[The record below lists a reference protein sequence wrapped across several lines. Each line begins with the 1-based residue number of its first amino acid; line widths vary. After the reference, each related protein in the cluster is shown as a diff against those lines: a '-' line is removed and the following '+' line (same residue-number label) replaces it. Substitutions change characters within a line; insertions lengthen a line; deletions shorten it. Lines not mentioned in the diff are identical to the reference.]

1 MTQEACGLL
10 ANPGVPD
17 SRRVVARVDDWKAA
31 EEVLPS
37 GPQPGMKQLQPVE
50 ACSILVGVLVLYL
63 VEKGHE
69 LPGDLDGWL
78 LHEA

>member
-1 MTQEACGLL
+1 M
-10 ANPGVPD
+10 
-17 SRRVVARVDDWKAA
+17 
-31 EEVLPS
+31 LPS
-37 GPQPGMKQLQPVE
+37 GPQPGIKQLQPVQ
-50 ACSILVGVLVLYL
+50 ACSILVGVLVAYL